1 MTGCD
6 EERERI
12 RQSIAARATR
22 MTDAQH
28 QAARG
33 LQETYKQRRR
43 NYLTELYGKY
53 PYDEPETT
61 QGEAISDDELHP
73 HPADSKLLV

>member
-53 PYDEPETT
+53 PYNEPETP
-61 QGEAISDDELHP
+61 QGETNADDEQNHP
-73 HPADSKLLV
+73 PDGKLLV